1 MTVLSPIQPTR
12 AGTHRSSAAV
22 AAWWLLG
29 LWSGVSG
36 GTHASQAHISPA
48 HWVAAAAAAARQSPS
63 CHMHPS
69 PRLES
74 SLNACPRSSCDITL
88 SSVHV
93 PVCRAYA
100 VRSAPPSPH
109 LPPPAPCLVPMG
121 SLPPHHRECS
131 LSRLHTAQSAHYCE
145 CPLLRVPT
153 TASAHYCECPLLR
166 VLTTET
172 PRACEAPPPRP

>member
-1 MTVLSPIQPTR
+1 MSVLSPIQPAR
-12 AGTHRSSAAV
+12 ASPAPAHTVARLLWQPGGCWASGLVSV
-22 AAWWLLG
+22 AAH
-29 LWSGVSG
+29 
-36 GTHASQAHISPA
+36 TPHISPA
-48 HWVAAAAAAARQSPS
+48 HWVAAAAPRQSPS
-63 CHMHPS
+63 CRMQP
-69 PRLES
+69 PTRLES
-74 SLNACPRSSCDITL
+74 SVNACPRSSCDITL

-93 PVCRAYA
+93 PALHTAHTAYA

-131 LSRLHTAQSAHYCE
+131 LPRLHTA
-145 CPLLRVPT
+145 R
-153 TASAHYCECPLLR
+153 SAHYCECPLLR